1 MASPAQIAAN
11 RANAQKSTGPRS
23 VEGKS
28 ASRFNAL
35 KHGID
40 AASIVIPGEDP
51 AEYDALVAEYQ
62 SLADQYLIEFS
73 PQSAS
78 ESFHVDTMLRADWLK
93 RRLET
98 VEADLYRTIMI
109 EAPCNSLATALLA
122 ETPAAKLLLRIQ
134 RQIAAFE
141 RTWHRANNEFNRA
154 RAEAGIAPEDSPDPA
169 KLASFPQTAECRLPQ
184 VPPAPAELASF
195 RQSANIRLSEPPAPP
210 NSIPNWPPIDDKTGR
225 PAFFV
230 G

>member
-1 MASPAQIAAN
+1 MASPAQITAN

-40 AASIVIPGEDP
+40 AASIVIPGEDS
-51 AEYDALVAEYQ
+51 ANYDALVTQYQQEYR
-62 SLADQYLIEFS
+62 

-78 ESFHVDTMLRADWLK
+78 ESFHVDTMIRADWHK
-93 RRLET
+93 RRLEN
-98 VEADLYRTIMI
+98 VEADLYHTVLA
-109 EAPCNSLATALLA
+109 ESPGNSLAAVLLA
-122 ETPAAKLLLRIQ
+122 ESPAAKLLVRVQ

-141 RTWHRANNEFNRA
+141 RTWHRANTELRRV
-154 RAEAGIAPEDSPDPA
+154 RAEQTGPTAGGSLDQYLDFLCA
-169 KLASFPQTAECRLPQ
+169 
-184 VPPAPAELASF
+184 PPAPGELASL
-195 RQSANIRLSEPPAPP
+195 RSSAPGVPLAPD
-210 NSIPNWPPIDDKTGR
+210 SSKAWPPTDEKTGK
-225 PAFFV
+225 PLYFV

>member
-35 KHGID
+35 KHGMD
-40 AASIVIPGEDP
+40 AASIIIPGEDP
-51 AEYDALVAEYQ
+51 EVYDSLVA
-62 SLADQYLIEFS
+62 QYLIEYG

-78 ESFHVDTMLRADWLK
+78 ESFHVDTMIRADWQK
-93 RRLET
+93 RRLEA
-98 VEADLYRTIMI
+98 VEADLFRIIMT
-109 EAPCNSLATALLA
+109 ESPDNSVATVLLA
-122 ETPAAKLLLRIQ
+122 ESPAAKLLLRIQ

-141 RTWHRANNEFNRA
+141 RTWHRANNEFRRA
-154 RAEAGIAPEDSPDPA
+154 RAEDETAPES
-169 KLASFPQTAECRLPQ
+169 SQE
-184 VPPAPAELASF
+184 PAELASF
-195 RQSANIRLSEPPAPP
+195 PQSAFHELPHPPAAPTATP
-210 NSIPNWPPIDDKTGR
+210 SWPPIDEKTGKPR
-225 PAFFV
+225 YFV

>member
-1 MASPAQIAAN
+1 MASPAQITAN

-40 AASIVIPGEDP
+40 AASIAIPGEDP
-51 AEYDALVAEYQ
+51 ADYDALVAQYQCEYR
-62 SLADQYLIEFS
+62 

-78 ESFHVDTMLRADWLK
+78 ETFYVDTMIRADWHK
-93 RRLET
+93 RRLEN
-98 VEADLYRTIMI
+98 VEADLYRTILA
-109 EAPCNSLATALLA
+109 ESPGNSLAAVLLA
-122 ETPAAKLLLRIQ
+122 ESPAAKLLVRVQ

-141 RTWHRANNEFNRA
+141 RTWHRANTELR
-154 RAEAGIAPEDSPDPA
+154 RSEQAEPPA
-169 KLASFPQTAECRLPQ
+169 EGSFDKYLDFLCA
-184 VPPAPAELASF
+184 PPAPGELASL
-195 RQSANIRLSEPPAPP
+195 RSPDSCVHPAPD
-210 NSIPNWPPIDDKTGR
+210 SSKAWPPTDDNTGK
-225 PAFFV
+225 PLYFV

>member
-1 MASPAQIAAN
+1 MATPAQIAAN

-51 AEYDALVAEYQ
+51 AEYDSIVAEYNRE
-62 SLADQYLIEFS
+62 YR

-78 ESFHVDTMLRADWLK
+78 EFFHVETMIRAAWHK
-93 RRLET
+93 RRLEN
-98 VEADLYRTIMI
+98 VEADLYHTVLS
-109 EAPCNSLATALLA
+109 ESPGSHLAAALLSD
-122 ETPAAKLLLRIQ
+122 TPAAKLLARVQ

-141 RTWHRANNEFNRA
+141 RTWHRANTELLRA
-154 RAEAGIAPEDSPDPA
+154 RTAQQAEPAAADYADVLHAAP
-169 KLASFPQTAECRLPQ
+169 
-184 VPPAPAELASF
+184 
-195 RQSANIRLSEPPAPP
+195 
-210 NSIPNWPPIDDKTGR
+210 
-225 PAFFV
+225 
-230 G
+230 

>member
-1 MASPAQIAAN
+1 MG
-11 RANAQKSTGPRS
+11 ANAQKSTGPRS

-40 AASIVIPGEDP
+40 AASVVIPGEDS
-51 AEYDALVAEYQ
+51 AEYQ

-98 VEADLYRTIMI
+98 VEADPYRTIMI
-109 EAPCNSLATALLA
+109 ESPGNSLATALLA

-154 RAEAGIAPEDSPDPA
+154 RAQAGIAPVAAPEDSPEVS
-169 KLASFPQTAECRLPQ
+169 LE
-184 VPPAPAELASF
+184 PAELASF
-195 RQSANIRLSEPPAPP
+195 PQIAERRLPQVPATPAATRE
-210 NSIPNWPPIDDKTGR
+210 WPPIDEKTGKPR
-225 PAFFV
+225 YFA

>member
-1 MASPAQIAAN
+1 MATPAQINAN

-35 KHGID
+35 KHGMD

-51 AEYDALVAEYQ
+51 EVYRSLVA
-62 SLADQYLIEFS
+62 QYLIEYG
-73 PQSAS
+73 PESAS
-78 ESFHVDTMLRADWLK
+78 ESFHVDTMIRADWQK
-93 RRLET
+93 RRLEA
-98 VEADLYRTIMI
+98 VEADLFRTIMT
-109 EAPCNSLATALLA
+109 ESPDNSLAAVLLA

-141 RTWHRANNEFNRA
+141 RTWHRANTEFRRA
-154 RAEAGIAPEDSPDPA
+154 RAEGETAPACTSG
-169 KLASFPQTAECRLPQ
+169 
-184 VPPAPAELASF
+184 PAELASF
-195 RQSANIRLSEPPAPP
+195 PQSADCRPAYPPATP
-210 NSIPNWPPIDDKTGR
+210 SSTPNWPPIDEKTGR

>member
-11 RANAQKSTGPRS
+11 RANARKSTGPRS

-62 SLADQYLIEFS
+62 REYR
-73 PQSAS
+73 PRSAS
-78 ESFHVDTMLRADWLK
+78 ESFQVETMIRADWHK
-93 RRLET
+93 RRLEQ
-98 VEADLYRTIMI
+98 VEAELYRTVLS
-109 EAPCNSLATALLA
+109 ESPGKSLAAALLSG
-122 ETPAAKLLLRIQ
+122 TPAAKLLARVQ
-134 RQIAAFE
+134 RQITAFE
-141 RTWHRANNEFNRA
+141 RTWNRALNEFRKVRA
-154 RAEAGIAPEDSPDPA
+154 LSVENYIHDLCAP
-169 KLASFPQTAECRLPQ
+169 
-184 VPPAPAELASF
+184 PAELASF
-195 RQSANIRLSEPPAPP
+195 RQSAKNRAPEPPAAP
-210 NSIPNWPPIDDKTGR
+210 NSTPNWPPIDEKTGQ

>member
-1 MASPAQIAAN
+1 MATPAKIAAN

-51 AEYDALVAEYQ
+51 ADYDALVAEYQ
-62 SLADQYLIEFS
+62 REYR
-73 PQSAS
+73 PRSAS
-78 ESFHVDTMLRADWLK
+78 ETFQVETMIRADWQK
-93 RRLET
+93 RRLEN
-98 VEADLYRTIMI
+98 VEAELYHTVLS
-109 EAPCNSLATALLA
+109 EAPGKSLAAALLS
-122 ETPAAKLLLRIQ
+122 ETPAAKLLTRVQ

-141 RTWHRANNEFNRA
+141 RTWNRA
-154 RAEAGIAPEDSPDPA
+154 SKEFRLVRALSVGNYLLTS
-169 KLASFPQTAECRLPQ
+169 R
-184 VPPAPAELASF
+184 PAPAELASF
-195 RQSANIRLSEPPAPP
+195 RQSANIRPSEPPAAPD
-210 NSIPNWPPIDDKTGR
+210 SIPNWPPIDENTGL